1 MIQYYYGYLMAIF
14 IILSA
19 PFVHANTVHLTS
31 LDWPPYS
38 SKDLPNEGASIAVA
52 KAAFAAMGY
61 ELKVTFLPWSR
72 AVALAKNSDQYVG
85 YFPEYFFETS
95 DFVFSD
101 AIGQGP
107 LGFVEHQEAPIHWQT
122 LDDLRGKTIGV
133 VQDYVNTEAFD
144 DKIANNEIDAEPV
157 LTDAQNIMKVAHKRI
172 ELAVIDPYVLAHL
185 LGNHPSLLFAN
196 EQVQMNPTLLV
207 IKALHVAFDNSEKG
221 QRYQALFNEGL
232 QKIDVDA
239 IMAEH
244 IPSRSH
250 HDVQ

>member
-1 MIQYYYGYLMAIF
+1 MIQSHLRYGIVAL
-14 IILSA
+14 IILLS
-19 PFVHANTVHLTS
+19 PVIHANTVHLTS
-31 LDWPPYS
+31 LEWPPYAS
-38 SKDLPNEGASIAVA
+38 QALPAKGASTAVA

-72 AVALAKNSDQYVG
+72 AVALAQNSDQYVG

-107 LGFVEHQEAPIHWQT
+107 LGFVEHKEAPIHWQT

-144 DKIANNEIDAEPV
+144 DKVANNEIDAEPV
-157 LTDAQNIMKVAHKRI
+157 LTDVQNIMKVARKRI
-172 ELAVIDPYVLAHL
+172 ELAVIDPYVLVHSL
-185 LGNHPSLLFAN
+185 NHDPRLHFAQ
-196 EQVQMNPTLLV
+196 EQVQMNATLLV
-207 IKALHVAFDNSEKG
+207 IKELHVAFNNTEQG
-221 QRYQALFNEGL
+221 RHYQALFNKGL
-232 QKIDVDA
+232 EKIDVDA

-244 IPSRSH
+244 MPSLSD
-250 HDVQ
+250 HDSP